1 MGEEERRMTISIN
14 EFLEDRKKA
23 LTKAVMDND
32 WGPFRKYCKKYGV
45 PIPKDRKIMMAGCYK
60 AVQGCT
66 DISEEVKDIAFK
78 KCVAL
83 GFSPL
88 FNPEGHP
95 EQLN

>member
-1 MGEEERRMTISIN
+1 MTISIN

-32 WGPFRKYCKKYGV
+32 WGPFMKYCKKYGV
-45 PIPKDRKIMMAGCYK
+45 QIPKDRKIMMAGCYK

-66 DISEEVKDIAFK
+66 DISEEVKDVAFK

-88 FNPEGHP
+88 FNPEGDSTC
-95 EQLN
+95 LN